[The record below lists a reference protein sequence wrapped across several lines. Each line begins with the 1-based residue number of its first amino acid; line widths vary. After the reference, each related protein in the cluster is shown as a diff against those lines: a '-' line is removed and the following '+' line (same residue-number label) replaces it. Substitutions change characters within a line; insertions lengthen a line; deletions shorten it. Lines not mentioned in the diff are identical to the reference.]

1 MVGSEMVIGWL
12 RDMVARGGSDLYIT
26 VDAPPLLRIH
36 DELFPLAPKNL
47 TTNDVRQ
54 IISDMTTHEQQA
66 DFFANREFNMSLRLE
81 DVGRFRVNI
90 LQQRQ
95 NLALVIRAI
104 NEAIPS
110 PEMLGLPQKLT
121 DLVLRPR
128 GLFLVVGATGSGKST
143 SLAALINTRNEKM
156 PGHILT
162 IEDPIEYLHPHKKS
176 VVSQREVG
184 VDTASFEAAMKN
196 ALRQRPD
203 AILVGEIRS
212 AEVMRQAL
220 NFAETGHLVL
230 ATLHAN
236 NASQALDRIVSFFA
250 QDERRQVVLSLAY
263 NLLAVVSQRL
273 VRKAGGGRV
282 AAMELLVNDDN
293 IAKAIREWRREDIEN
308 FVENGSGE
316 CFSFDSS
323 LASLLHDGLIEK
335 EVALAECK
343 KDIFSKD
350 S

>member
-54 IISDMTTHEQQA
+54 IVSDMTTHEQQA

-95 NLALVIRAI
+95 SLALVIRAI
-104 NEAIPS
+104 NETLPS

-121 DLVLRPR
+121 DVVLSPR

-143 SLAALINTRNEKM
+143 SLAALVNARNEKM

-176 VVSQREVG
+176 VVTQREVG
-184 VDTASFEAAMKN
+184 VDTASFEVAMKN

-212 AEVMRQAL
+212 TEVMRQAL

-282 AAMELLVNDDN
+282 AALELLVNDDN

-308 FVENGSGE
+308 FVENGFGE

-323 LASLLHDGLIEK
+323 LALLLRDGLIEK

-343 KDIFSKD
+343 KDIFLND